1 LLAETINGW
10 SAVGFWARMGWE
22 ACFTLFSRGSFSV
35 FAVRVSITA
44 QHPRQAILAGCFWS
58 ANWGDFDI
66 ELIEMEFIG
75 SVAQFIPSGELI
87 H

>member
-22 ACFTLFSRGSFSV
+22 ACFTLFFRGSFSV

-44 QHPRQAILAGCFWS
+44 QHFKQA
-58 ANWGDFDI
+58 
-66 ELIEMEFIG
+66 
-75 SVAQFIPSGELI
+75 V
-87 H
+87 